1 MLLPDS
7 WEIVPDDQLDAALVT
22 CGWCGGMVSDDDP
35 IAAVTA
41 NCLGSIAEYEG
52 KMVLVPLSTGR
63 CIPGSVGT
71 PESELRKDGKDIAF
85 MCCSEE
91 CAGELRDAL
100 EEEMRLAAGTAPADG
115 RPS

>member
-91 CAGELRDAL
+91 CAAELRDAL
-100 EEEMRLAAGTAPADG
+100 EGEMRLLAGSAAGDG
-115 RPS
+115 GLS